1 MSSTSRFTTTIQ
13 IRRPVADV
21 FARVADPRG
30 FPDWNSAV
38 ESVQASGQRYVMHRR
53 LPTGPATNEL
63 EIVERQPPTAF
74 AIRTTSGPTP
84 FVYRYRFEPV
94 DGGTLVTLVGEVEL
108 SGLAAL
114 AGPVAM
120 HAVKR
125 GVDANLAT
133 LRSILER
140 DPTR

>member
-1 MSSTSRFTTTIQ
+1 MSSISHFMTTIQ

-21 FARVADPRG
+21 FARVSDPLG

-38 ESVQASGQRYVMHRR
+38 ESVQTSDQRYVMHRR
-53 LPTGPATNEL
+53 LPTGPARNEL
-63 EIVERQPPTAF
+63 EIIERQPPTSF

-94 DGGTLVTLVGEVEL
+94 DGGTLLTLTGEVEL

-114 AGPVAM
+114 AGPVAV
-120 HAVKR
+120 HAVER

-133 LRSILER
+133 LRAILER
-140 DPTR
+140 RAS

>member
-1 MSSTSRFTTTIQ
+1 MSSISFTTTIH
-13 IRRPVADV
+13 IRRPVEVV

-38 ESVQASGQRYVMHRR
+38 ESVYASGQRYVMQRR
-53 LPTGPATNEL
+53 LPSGPATNEL

-74 AIRTTSGPTP
+74 TVRTSSGPTP

-94 DGGTLVTLVGEVEL
+94 DGGTLVSLHGDVEL

-114 AGPVAM
+114 AAPVATR
-120 HAVKR
+120 AVKR

-140 DPTR
+140 A